1 MTAPTGVARWLADA
15 EARHLADLTPAEVAR
30 ALRALSSTYVERR
43 ERLAG
48 RGAFDTAGKR
58 AAYALYYAPRRF
70 LMTAH
75 VLAHLP
81 ARPAA
86 RHVLDAGC
94 GTGAAGAAWAVS
106 GTSAASVSGRDVHP
120 WALDEARQTYAAF
133 GLVNDVRR
141 ATLGAA
147 SDPLAAGRRRG
158 SAPLGDGDAVVLSY
172 TLNELDDA
180 SRTRILDALLEA
192 AGRGARGLV
201 IEPVSR
207 RIAPWWDAA
216 AAAVTAA
223 GGRADEWRAPLEL
236 PGITAALGTA
246 AGLDI
251 GTSTARTLWL

>member
-1 MTAPTGVARWLADA
+1 MTQATGLARWLADA
-15 EARHLADLTPAEVAR
+15 ERRHLADLTPAEVAR

-81 ARPAA
+81 AHAA
-86 RHVLDAGC
+86 PRHVLDAGC

-106 GTSAASVSGRDVHP
+106 AAPAAAVAGRDVHP
-120 WALDEARQTYAAF
+120 WALDEARRTYAAF
-133 GLVNDVRR
+133 GLVGETRR
-141 ATLGAA
+141 GTLGAA
-147 SDPLAAGRRRG
+147 GDPLATGRTRG
-158 SAPLGDGDAVVLSY
+158 HAPRGEGDAVVLSY
-172 TLNELDDA
+172 TLNELDHA
-180 SRTRILDALLEA
+180 SRAHVLDALLEA
-192 AGRGARGLV
+192 ASRGARVLV

-223 GGRADEWRAPLEL
+223 GGRADEWRARLEL

-246 AGLDI
+246 AGLDVD
-251 GTSTARTLWL
+251 TSTARSLWL